1 VTRSFKPRRASRW
14 WLLLLLATA
23 MLCTLLHPAPV
34 RWRISGVLERA
45 AERRGLAVTYGA
57 IDGTIFDAITIHDVR
72 LRDISKTD
80 SGTDLTIANV
90 EFSPSLSIP
99 FFQRRDAF
107 LESVVLD
114 GVRGQY
120 AFRAQ
125 GAPGEATGPVL
136 PARSETVVESRERVV
151 SRWLPARFVV
161 QRADVKLLRGNLA
174 LRVAGLR
181 VFGDP
186 GASGFT
192 AARETEFIAAAHS
205 VNLPAWHGI
214 NIWQRPKLSLYSI
227 ALGNGVNL
235 VSAALDLSGLPLSQI
250 EGDVALDA
258 LGGSL
263 RGQITADF
271 SSARNF
277 FDVAGSLQRVAVE
290 PVARLLGGGGP
301 FAGSFDQ
308 GQFTFRGDPGDPL
321 SASASLR
328 VEAREFQWK
337 ERRFESLAAGATLV
351 NRHVQVQQF
360 ELRQS
365 KNLLRLSGESALPQA
380 SGSPVVTGWIGQ
392 AMAFLQAGFTCTIDA
407 RLEDLKALGQLAD
420 PGFSEMSGR
429 ISVFGRVD
437 GRAEGLDGYLNIE
450 GSGVQVRGMPID
462 SLTSTVVFKGDELQ
476 LTDLQA
482 TSGKSDYFTGKATWQ
497 PLGSGRYNA
506 ELKAQIA
513 DLARYAPA
521 YVGELIPGPLAGAL
535 WLEWSGDG
543 TRKSHSGAFNGAV
556 EKFSAKRANARGTF
570 ARPTDLQIEGTYS
583 PTSLSLRQLVLR
595 EGKREVLKADGALP
609 WIQDRHAWT
618 EGRFLDP
625 DRPISLRL
633 EGNDAPLDLAAFF
646 FKDFKQTDGRATG
659 KVEVTGSRLAPRV
672 NGNVKLKGGAV
683 EWSAD
688 APGLATLDGD
698 FSFDAA
704 SVKVAGGSGD
714 VMGAAFQFSGSVNWE
729 ADARPSV
736 VDLLLKTNEVAW
748 IDDQTMNADA
758 AIDCRVEGP
767 VDALAVSGTVTMV
780 EGARFWRRLVAV
792 DSAQTGDSLPL
803 RAGLLLPA
811 TVFGPTGWMGD
822 RKIDLRVIAAKPL
835 RVEAEGFSG
844 EFVPDVR
851 FGGTGREPQVVSGE
865 LRLVKTAFTIDRNTT
880 ERWDVDSAV
889 FSFASGS
896 AFDANPTLALLASRK
911 LGRSKQ
917 TLRLSGS
924 ADAASGIDDAPVSV
938 RLR

>member
-1 VTRSFKPRRASRW
+1 VTRSFQRRRVSRW
-14 WLLLLLATA
+14 WLLLLLLTA

-34 RWRISGVLERA
+34 RWRIAGVLERA
-45 AERRGLAVTYGA
+45 AARRGLVVTHGA
-57 IDGTIFDAITIHDVR
+57 IDGTIFDSITIHDLR
-72 LRDISKTD
+72 LHEIAKTEG
-80 SGTDLTIANV
+80 GTDLSIANV

-114 GVRGQY
+114 GVSGQY
-120 AFRAQ
+120 AFRPQA
-125 GAPGEATGPVL
+125 APPATNESTPPV
-136 PARSETVVESRERVV
+136 RSSDAAALRDRVV

-161 QRADVKLLRGNLA
+161 QRADFKLLRGNLS
-174 LRVAGLR
+174 LRVAGLH
-181 VFGDP
+181 VIGDP
-186 GASGFT
+186 AALGFC
-192 AARETEFIAAAHS
+192 AARETEFTAGS
-205 VNLPAWHGI
+205 RTVTLPAWHGT
-214 NIWQRPKLSLYSI
+214 NLWQRPKLSLYGI
-227 ALGNGVNL
+227 GLGSGVNL
-235 VSAALDLSGLPLSQI
+235 VSAAVDLSGLPLSQI

-263 RGQITADF
+263 RGQISADF

-308 GQFTFRGDPGDPL
+308 GQFTFRGDPGDPR

-337 ERRFESLAAGATLV
+337 ERRFESLIAGATLV
-351 NRHVQVQQF
+351 NRRVQVQQF

-365 KNLLRLSGESALPQA
+365 RNLLRLSGESALPEA
-380 SGSPVVTGWIGQ
+380 NVTTVPEGLIGR
-392 AMAFLQAGFTCTIDA
+392 AMALLQAGFTCTIDA

-429 ISVFGRVD
+429 MSVFGRVD

-450 GSGVQVRGMPID
+450 GSALQLRGMPID
-462 SLTSTVVFKGDELQ
+462 ALKSTILLKGEELQ

-482 TSGKSDYFTGKATWQ
+482 TSGKNDYFTGKATWQ

-535 WLEWSGDG
+535 RLEWSGDG

-583 PTSLSLRQLVLR
+583 PTNLSLRQLVLR
-595 EGKREVLKADGALP
+595 EGKREVLKADGSLP
-609 WIQDRHAWT
+609 WIQDWHAWSA
-618 EGRFLDP
+618 GRFLDL

-646 FKDFKQTDGRATG
+646 FNDLKQTDGRATG
-659 KVEVTGSRLAPRV
+659 RVEITGSRSAPRV
-672 NGNVKLKGGAV
+672 NGSLKLKGGAV
-683 EWSAD
+683 EWSSD
-688 APGLATLDGD
+688 APGVAKLDGD
-698 FSFDAA
+698 FSFETATA
-704 SVKVAGGSGD
+704 KVTGGSGE
-714 VMGAAFQFSGSVNWE
+714 VMGASFQFAGSVNWE
-729 ADARPSV
+729 SDATPSIL
-736 VDLLLKTNEVAW
+736 DLQVKTNEVAW

-767 VDALAVSGTVTMV
+767 VDALAVSGSVTMV
-780 EGARFWRRLVAV
+780 EGAKFWRRLVAV
-792 DSAQTGDSLPL
+792 ESAQVGDSLPL
-803 RAGLLLPA
+803 RAGILLPP

-822 RKIDLRVIAAKPL
+822 RKIDLRVKAAKPL
-835 RVEAEGFSG
+835 LVEVDGFSG
-844 EFVPDVR
+844 EFVPDIR
-851 FGGTGREPQVVSGE
+851 FGGTGREPQVISGE
-865 LRLVKTAFTIDRNTT
+865 LRLVKTSFTIDRATS

-889 FSFASGS
+889 FSFEGGP
-896 AFDANPTLALLASRK
+896 AFESNPTVALLATRK

-917 TLRLSGS
+917 VLRLSGS
-924 ADAASGIDDAPVSV
+924 AAAANGVDETPVSV